1 MKASTHIKERAF
13 TLVELL
19 VVVAIIALLVSILLP
34 SLARAREQARKG
46 VCLSNLH
53 QCGVGFSQYAVD
65 YKYVLPIRGGYTYDL
80 REPKDYFLRAPYN
93 TPKTPREPVNYG
105 ALYGKYCGK
114 EGLFYYCPSGTQYTY
129 TNQSNGWVTYLAASP
144 GDPYYPTAGV
154 TWGGYSYAA
163 TVDAGCFPLEGA
175 RRVPVPNPNLLIYEP
190 NWMYYE
196 GSTNDKDLGPSQ
208 MNYRSWVQT
217 QMLNPK
223 NKPYIGKYHALMSD
237 ILVQTTPNHAYP
249 PGYNVLYLDYH
260 AKFVSDPDGYVVS
273 LPKSSGP
280 NGRKGLYAA
289 FNYFAKRY

>member
-1 MKASTHIKERAF
+1 MKASTHIKGRAF
-13 TLVELL
+13 TLIELL

-144 GDPYYPTAGV
+144 GDPYYPRAGV

>member
-1 MKASTHIKERAF
+1 MKASAQMKARGF
-13 TLVELL
+13 TLIELL

-34 SLARAREQARKG
+34 SLSRAREQARRA

-65 YKYVLPIRGGYTYDL
+65 YKYVLPMRGGYTYDIREQKNYHL
-80 REPKDYFLRAPYN
+80 KASYSSPNTREPI
-93 TPKTPREPVNYG
+93 NYG

-129 TNQSNGWVTYLAASP
+129 SNQTNGWKTFLATSTS
-144 GDPYYPTAGV
+144 DPNYPIQGV
-154 TWGGYSYAA
+154 TFGGYTYAA

-190 NWMYYE
+190 NWQQYE
-196 GSTNDKDLGPSQ
+196 GATDDKDLGPSQ
-208 MNYRSWVQT
+208 MNYRSWIQT

-237 ILVQTTPNHAYP
+237 SLVQSVPNHPA
-249 PGYNVLYLDYH
+249 GHNVLYLDYH
-260 AKFVSDPDGYVVS
+260 AKWASDPDAYVWS
-273 LPKSSGP
+273 NPRSSGP
-280 NGRKGLYAA
+280 SGRKGLYAA
-289 FNYFAKRY
+289 FNFFARKY

>member
-1 MKASTHIKERAF
+1 MKASTRMKARGF
-13 TLVELL
+13 TLIELL

-34 SLARAREQARKG
+34 SLSRAREQARRA

-65 YKYVLPIRGGYTYDL
+65 YKYVLPMRGGYTYDI
-80 REPKDYFLRAPYN
+80 REQKNYHLKASYSSPN
-93 TPKTPREPVNYG
+93 TREPVNYG

-129 TNQSNGWVTYLAASP
+129 SNQTNGWKTFLATSTS
-144 GDPYYPTAGV
+144 DPNYPIQGV
-154 TWGGYSYAA
+154 TFGGYTYAA

-190 NWMYYE
+190 NWQQYE
-196 GSTNDKDLGPSQ
+196 GATDDKDLGPSQ

-217 QMLNPK
+217 QMLGK

-237 ILVQTTPNHAYP
+237 ILVGTQNHVNP
-249 PGYNVLYLDYH
+249 GGYNVLYLDYH
-260 AKFVSDPDGYVVS
+260 AKFVSDPDGYVAS

-280 NGRKGLYAA
+280 SGRKGLYAA